1 MAISY
6 TRKTF
11 TDTASSGNGLGASD
25 LNRMETGIS
34 AVISDVNGLHTYSD
48 PIKSKVFQNMTVEG
62 IARAGVCT
70 VHIYGEGVVT
80 SDESNTVIAQLKKEF
95 YPKIVFRSLFGI
107 NGNSWGILVINDDGT
122 IRLTQRYSP
131 NTVTWSMVDVTATF
145 VY

>member
-34 AVISDVNGLHTYSD
+34 AVISDVNALHAYSD

-80 SDESNTVIAQLKKEF
+80 SDESNTVIAQLKK
-95 YPKIVFRSLFGI
+95 S
-107 NGNSWGILVINDDGT
+107 SIL
-122 IRLTQRYSP
+122 RLCSGRCSE
-131 NTVTWSMVDVTATF
+131 STATRWGSWSSTTT
-145 VY
+145 VR

>member
-122 IRLTQRYSP
+122 IRLT
-131 NTVTWSMVDVTATF
+131 
-145 VY
+145 